1 MIGDGG
7 NRDTLSPLERSTV
20 LCQEVAWTRTK
31 SLSRYNHSKYDKNLM
46 NKRSRR
52 VSKGEPRVKI
62 IVFEPKTQKASESES
77 GKN

>member
-7 NRDTLSPLERSTV
+7 DRDVLSPLERSTV

-52 VSKGEPRVKI
+52 LSNGELRVRI
-62 IVFEPKTQKASESES
+62 IVFEPKMQKASESEP
-77 GKN
+77 GQN